1 MSTIKSSDEHLTLN
15 ADGSGKSVKFQ
26 ANGVEKASISSAGA
40 FTSTTIDA
48 TKLTGNLP
56 AVNASALTNLT
67 AANITGTLPAIDG
80 SNLTG
85 LSSFDPDGAVVF
97 NESGADVNFR
107 VEADDDAN
115 ALFIEGANG
124 NVGVGNTATQGELS
138 VTTGGT
144 NASGHTA
151 GFQVRHNG
159 YSGYKSGM
167 SAGDTADTTHN
178 CGFIGFLGA
187 GHTGAGERHITFET
201 RAGTTDAAG
210 TERLRIT
217 SDGRGLSQ
225 FTAKAWIHIS
235 NNATIN
241 DSHNISSLSDMTT
254 GRMKIYFSN
263 NPGGSNYSISA
274 ITSKNGGGAS
284 SSNFGRVCIPED
296 KYSSYFQLFTQLGT
310 SNTDT
315 VYTSAVIFGD

>member
-15 ADGSGKSVKFQ
+15 ADGSSKDIKFQ

-48 TKLTGNLP
+48 TKLTGD
-56 AVNASALTNLT
+56 
-67 AANITGTLPAIDG
+67 LPAISG
-80 SNLTG
+80 ANLTG

-97 NESGADVNFR
+97 NESGADVDFR
-107 VEADDDAN
+107 VEADNDTN

-144 NASGHTA
+144 NVSGHTA

-167 SAGDTADTTHN
+167 SAGDTADTTHY
-178 CGFIGFLGA
+178 CGFIGFIGG
-187 GHTGAGERHITFET
+187 GHTGAGKREIIFET
-201 RAGTTDAAG
+201 RPGTTDAAC

-217 SDGRGLSQ
+217 DDGRGLSQ
-225 FTAKAWIHIS
+225 FTAKAWLAYNG
-235 NNATIN
+235 NNNTVS
-241 DSHNISSLSDMTT
+241 DSHNISSVTDNSSGNYTMN
-254 GRMKIYFSN
+254 FSN
-263 NPGGSNYSISA
+263 NMANTTYVSTGCAPNNNDTTDGSFIMA
-274 ITSKNGGGAS
+274 ITNNVGSCKIIAHKHNGT
-284 SSNFGRVCIPED
+284 NNDRD
-296 KYSSYFQLFTQLGT
+296 KVQ
-310 SNTDT
+310 
-315 VYTSAVIFGD
+315 VITFGD